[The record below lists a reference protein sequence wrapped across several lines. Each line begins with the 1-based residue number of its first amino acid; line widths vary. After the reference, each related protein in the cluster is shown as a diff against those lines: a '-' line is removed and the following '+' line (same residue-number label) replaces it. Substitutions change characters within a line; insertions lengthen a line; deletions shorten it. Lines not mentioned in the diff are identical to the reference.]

1 MELDQCVSLFTKPSF
16 KWIKHLNVKPET
28 MKVQGEN
35 IDSRLEDKGVEKDI
49 LNWTCLHKTKASYWQ
64 GCKKCVLRKREQLLG
79 FQTPSPNTDI
89 DR

>member
-28 MKVQGEN
+28 MKVQEEN
-35 IDSRLEDKGVEKDI
+35 IASTLKDKGVEKDT
-49 LNWTCLHKTKASYWQ
+49 LNRTGLHKTKASYWQ

-79 FQTPSPNTDI
+79 FQTPSPNPDI